1 VKKNSKKVGLLPCKI
16 TRGGGCTGTVEK
28 DVWKTMKIRFLLC
41 ITLLIAIA
49 ILASGCQSITGHPG
63 ATSTPLPVVT
73 QEPGVL
79 AEGTLV
85 PRKYVNL
92 SFTSGGMIE
101 EILVEEGQQIEGGQ
115 VIAHLD
121 QRQQLSAA
129 VDNAQLE
136 LINAQQALKDL
147 NDNAAVTTANAQ
159 LKVTVQRDAVREAER
174 HLTNLQTSAEQTDI
188 DKARSNLVILK
199 DRLDQAE
206 KDFAPYQ
213 NKPETNLVRAQ
224 LLSKLADARDHYD
237 DAVRLL
243 NNLEGTTSEIDIA
256 IANANLSLA
265 QASLKLAEDEYEKV
279 KDGIDPDLLESAQAR
294 VKAAETALEAARA
307 NLTSRE
313 LTAPFSGTVARL
325 NLKEGEQ
332 VLPGQ
337 TALVL
342 ADFSGWLVET
352 DDLTENEV
360 TGIFTNQ
367 DASIAFDAL
376 PEQEFAGKVESIS
389 DLSTEKS
396 GDVTYTTKV
405 RLLDSDPRLRWGM
418 TALVKFAVP

>member
-1 VKKNSKKVGLLPCKI
+1 MKNRLLLW
-16 TRGGGCTGTVEK
+16 T
-28 DVWKTMKIRFLLC
+28 
-41 ITLLIAIA
+41 TLLIITA
-49 ILASGCQSITGHPG
+49 ILASGCQSITGQPE
-63 ATSTPLPVVT
+63 ATSTALPVIT

-79 AEGTLV
+79 AEGKLV
-85 PRKYVNL
+85 PQKYVNL

-101 EILVEEGQQIEGGQ
+101 EVLVEEGQQIEQGQ
-115 VIAHLD
+115 PIAHLD

-147 NDNAAVTTANAQ
+147 NDNAAVTTANAKQ
-159 LKVTVQRDAVREAER
+159 KVTVQRDAVRDAER
-174 HLTNLQTSAEQTDI
+174 YLTNLQSNAEQTDI
-188 DKARSNLVILK
+188 DKARSNVVILK
-199 DRLDQAE
+199 DRLDQAQE
-206 KDFAPYQ
+206 DFAPYQ
-213 NKPETNLVRAQ
+213 NKPETNVTRAQ
-224 LLSKLADARDHYD
+224 LLSKLADARNHYD

-243 NNLEGTTSEIDIA
+243 NNLEGTTSEIDMA
-256 IANANLSLA
+256 IAEANLSLA

-279 KDGIDPDLLESAQAR
+279 KDGANPDLLESAQAR
-294 VKAAETALEAARA
+294 VKAAETALEAAKA

-313 LTAPFSGTVARL
+313 LTAPFTGTVARL

-360 TGIFTNQ
+360 TGIFTDQ
-367 DASIAFDAL
+367 DASITFDAL
-376 PEQEFAGKVESIS
+376 PELEFAGKVQSIS
-389 DLSTEKS
+389 DLSADKS

-405 RLLDSDPRLRWGM
+405 SLLDSDPRLRWGM
-418 TALVKFAVP
+418 TALVQFAVP

>member
-1 VKKNSKKVGLLPCKI
+1 
-16 TRGGGCTGTVEK
+16 
-28 DVWKTMKIRFLLC
+28 MKIRFLLC
-41 ITLLIAIA
+41 TMLLMTTA
-49 ILASGCQSITGHPG
+49 ILASGCQSIAGHPE
-63 ATSTPLPVVT
+63 ATSTALPVIT

-79 AEGTLV
+79 AEGKLV
-85 PRKYVNL
+85 PQKYVNL

-101 EILVEEGQQIEGGQ
+101 EVLVEEGQQIEGGQ
-115 VIAHLD
+115 PIAHLD
-121 QRQQLSAA
+121 QREQLSAA

-136 LINAQQALKDL
+136 LINAQLALKDL
-147 NDNAAVTTANAQ
+147 NDNVVVATANAE
-159 LKVTVQRDAVREAER
+159 LKVTEQRDAVREAER
-174 HLTNLQTSAEQTDI
+174 HLTNLQTNAEQTDI
-188 DKARSNLVILK
+188 DKARSDVVILK
-199 DRLDQAE
+199 DRLDQAQE
-206 KDFAPYQ
+206 DFAPYQ
-213 NKPETNLVRAQ
+213 NKPETNVIRAQ

-243 NNLEGTTSEIDIA
+243 NNLEGTASEIDIA

-279 KDGIDPDLLESAQAR
+279 KDGVDPDLLETAQAR
-294 VKAAETALEAARA
+294 VKAAETALEAAKA

-313 LTAPFSGTVARL
+313 LTAPFAGTVASL
-325 NLKEGEQ
+325 SLKEGEQ

-360 TGIFTNQ
+360 TGIFTGQ
-367 DASIAFDAL
+367 DAIITFDAL
-376 PEQEFAGKVESIS
+376 PELEFAGEVQSIS
-389 DLSTEKS
+389 DLNTDKS

-418 TALVKFAVP
+418 TALVHFAVP